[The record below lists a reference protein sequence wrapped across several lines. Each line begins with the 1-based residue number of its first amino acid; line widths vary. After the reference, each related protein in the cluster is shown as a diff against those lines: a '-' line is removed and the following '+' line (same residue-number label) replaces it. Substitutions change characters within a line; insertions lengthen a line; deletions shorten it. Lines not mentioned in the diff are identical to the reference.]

1 MKKLR
6 NIKHSNEAVAGV
18 VVAML
23 LLGLIFS
30 MIGLIQGVYV
40 PQWSEKKEAEHMGEV
55 ANQFTQLKFAIDTL
69 SVQGQPY
76 ISISSP
82 ITLGSKEMPFLIS
95 SRAYG
100 DINIL
105 PEAFKLTLNN
115 SDDEEEIHLG
125 AIKYSS
131 SNAYY
136 IDKSYIYEN
145 GALILSQTKGNI
157 MIVNPQFIVVND
169 NELVFNLVKIKAIGE
184 KTSVSGYGTCPI
196 QTEFSKSY
204 RVPIDYVEKITIIT
218 ESKEAWKKFIQDTLP
233 DNDNDQLNYTIT
245 ETTNGTGIEITFIED
260 STAGTLYPRIYSNI
274 VEIDVKFS
282 QAWS

>member
-18 VVAML
+18 VVAIL
-23 LLGLIFS
+23 LLGLLFS
-30 MIGLIQGVYV
+30 MIALIQGVYV
-40 PQWSEKKEAEHMGEV
+40 PQWTEKKEAEHMGEV
-55 ANQFTQLKFAIDTL
+55 AKQFTQLKFSIDTL
-69 SVQGQPY
+69 SAQSQLY
-76 ISISSP
+76 ISISNP
-82 ITLGSKEMPFLIS
+82 ITLGSKEMPFLAS

-100 DINIL
+100 NINIL
-105 PEAFKLTLNN
+105 PEAFKLKLNN
-115 SDDEEEIHLG
+115 SDNEEEIHLG

-157 MIVNPQFIVVND
+157 MIVNPQFIVVDD

-204 RVPIDYVEKITIIT
+204 RVSIDYVEKITIIT
-218 ESKEAWKKFIQDTLP
+218 EYKEAWKKFIQDTLP
-233 DNDNDQLNYTIT
+233 DTDDDQLNYIIT
-245 ETTNGTGIEITFIED
+245 ETTNGAGIEITFIED

-274 VEIDVKFS
+274 VEIDVKIS
-282 QAWS
+282 QTWS